1 MKKQFGKKIWSV
13 LLALVMLLSLLP
25 VSAFADDTTA
35 AVETTIDEQSLAGN
49 NITGGRQ
56 RLVKR
61 RQQMTKLRLSLMAAL
76 PTPTAGSTRKTLP
89 MPR

>member
-49 NITGGRQ
+49 NITGGG
-56 RLVKR
+56 VN
-61 RQQMTKLRLSLMAAL
+61 AW
-76 PTPTAGSTRKTLP
+76 
-89 MPR
+89 

>member
-25 VSAFADDTTA
+25 VSAFADDDTAA

-49 NITGGRQ
+49 NITGGG
-56 RLVKR
+56 VN
-61 RQQMTKLRLSLMAAL
+61 AW
-76 PTPTAGSTRKTLP
+76 
-89 MPR
+89 